1 MSSSPDT
8 ACSHIVQNFPHFFN
22 ARARRKFKANSN
34 AWSVNIKEKNYY
46 YYSLGIKLAKLLNDK
61 ALPAMMR
68 TILALRFNRI
78 IDQAQNCIH
87 EDTSVF
93 RRQLTHCEAKLFQ
106 VPSRITHCRCAST
119 DKCACTNSQIEIQS
133 ELQTIANANIR
144 KHTCAITHKCTCTHT
159 YS

>member
-1 MSSSPDT
+1 M
-8 ACSHIVQNFPHFFN
+8 AQNFPHFFN

-46 YYSLGIKLAKLLNDK
+46 YYGLGIKLAKLLNDK

-68 TILALRFNRI
+68 TVLALRFNRI

-87 EDTSVF
+87 EDTSLF

-106 VPSRITHCRCAST
+106 VPSLRTVQALMNACVEIVTESCREACDHLRTQTSFLTHMHIHSLTSSLTRA
-119 DKCACTNSQIEIQS
+119 A
-133 ELQTIANANIR
+133 
-144 KHTCAITHKCTCTHT
+144 
-159 YS
+159 